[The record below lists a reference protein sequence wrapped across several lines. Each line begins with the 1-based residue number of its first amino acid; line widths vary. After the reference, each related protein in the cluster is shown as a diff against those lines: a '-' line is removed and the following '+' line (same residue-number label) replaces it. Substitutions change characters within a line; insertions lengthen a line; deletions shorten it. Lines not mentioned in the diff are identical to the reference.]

1 MKKHL
6 GFLAAGL
13 CAVTLALPIAA
24 QQAGDEPVS
33 IDTVVARVGSAEI
46 TLGHAIALREQL
58 PPQFRSVAD
67 ETLFPAIIEQ
77 LIEQELL
84 SQYKADDLSL
94 RDRISLENEQRN
106 YIANAAL
113 YEVANAAVTEGALSD
128 AYAAFVA
135 EFGEGD
141 PATEYSAAHIL
152 VRTEDE
158 IATVIAELETG
169 RDFAEVAREFS
180 LDGSAAEGG
189 ALGWFG
195 PGVMIEPFEQAVM
208 ALEPG
213 QVSGAV
219 ETRFGWHVVLLVDT
233 RIASVPPLDAV
244 RADLETQI
252 QREATR
258 ALVTRLRADARI
270 ENFAESIAPETL
282 SRSDLLDE

>member
-13 CAVTLALPIAA
+13 CAVTLALPVAA
-24 QQAGDEPVS
+24 QQAADEPVS

-84 SQYKADDLSL
+84 TQYKADDLSL

-113 YEVANAAVTEGALSD
+113 YEVANAAVTDDALND
-128 AYAAFVA
+128 AYAAFAA
-135 EFGEGD
+135 EFGQGD
-141 PATEYSAAHIL
+141 PVTEYNAAHIL

-213 QVSGAV
+213 QVSDAV
-219 ETRFGWHVVLLVDT
+219 ETRFGWHVVMLVDT
-233 RIASVPPLDAV
+233 RIASVPPLEAV

-258 ALVTRLRADARI
+258 ALVTRLRGDAQI
-270 ENFAESIAPETL
+270 ENFAESIAPATL

>member
-1 MKKHL
+1 MTKHKR
-6 GFLAAGL
+6 FLAAGL
-13 CAVTLALPIAA
+13 CALVLALPAQA
-24 QQAGDEPVS
+24 QQTTDEALAH
-33 IDTVVARVGSAEI
+33 DTVLARVGETAI

-58 PPQFRSVAD
+58 PPQFRSVPD

-84 SQYKADDLSL
+84 SQYKADDLGL
-94 RDRISLENEQRN
+94 RDRITLENELRN
-106 YIANAAL
+106 FTANAAL
-113 YEVANAAVTEGALSD
+113 YEVAGAALTDEALAD

-135 EFGEGD
+135 EFGAGD
-141 PATEYSAAHIL
+141 PVTEYNAAHIL
-152 VRTEDE
+152 VRTESE
-158 IATVIAELETG
+158 ITTVIAELESG
-169 RDFAEVAREFS
+169 REFAEVAQEFS

-213 QVSGAV
+213 EVSGAV
-219 ETRFGWHVVLLVDT
+219 ETRFGWHVVKLIDT
-233 RIASVPPLDAV
+233 RTASVPPLEAV
-244 RADLETQI
+244 RADLENQI

-258 ALVTRLRADARI
+258 ELVTRLRAEASI
-270 ENFAESIAPETL
+270 ENLTETIAPEAL